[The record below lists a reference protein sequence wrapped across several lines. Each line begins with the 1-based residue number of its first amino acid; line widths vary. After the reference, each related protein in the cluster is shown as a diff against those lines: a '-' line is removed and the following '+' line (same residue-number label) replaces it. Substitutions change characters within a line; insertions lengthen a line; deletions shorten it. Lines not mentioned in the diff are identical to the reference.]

1 MPAKPSFDPALIA
14 RGPAGEP
21 TTFARGPAAE
31 RDTAVGIPSG
41 WHRFRFPQSLYRYAA
56 LLATLAFIAYAVDR
70 LNIDLERLPG
80 ILGRIAATLG
90 QRYFPP
96 NIEHI
101 THAGYLHAVLE

>member
-21 TTFARGPAAE
+21 TTFARGRAAE

-70 LNIDLERLPG
+70 LNIDLESCWRYRSPG
-80 ILGRIAATLG
+80 SHHSIR
-90 QRYFPP
+90 RR
-96 NIEHI
+96 
-101 THAGYLHAVLE
+101 AGASDMDWRG